1 MCHWT
6 VPSGGGLRNGVFD
19 APGRPQA
26 VGAASG
32 VLSLPCRVRRH
43 SPSGTPAL
51 LMLVDTAHRGQPPK
65 ACHQARLSRTRQKD
79 PTAACSRYRQWE
91 VCLARVSSRGA
102 RSGSDFRRGREGS

>member
-1 MCHWT
+1 MWHWT

-26 VGAASG
+26 VGTAAG

-51 LMLVDTAHRGQPPK
+51 LILVDTAHRGQPPE
-65 ACHQARLSRTRQKD
+65 ACHQARLFQDTPEGPDR
-79 PTAACSRYRQWE
+79 
-91 VCLARVSSRGA
+91 CLQQIQAMGGPPGPGFLQRGPVWV
-102 RSGSDFRRGREGS
+102 

>member
-1 MCHWT
+1 MWHWT

-26 VGAASG
+26 VGTAAG

-65 ACHQARLSRTRQKD
+65 ACHQARLSRTRQK
-79 PTAACSRYRQWE
+79 
-91 VCLARVSSRGA
+91 V
-102 RSGSDFRRGREGS
+102 